1 MGKMSMRIQLMRA
14 ATAALLTLAAGW
26 PAAGSVLAQGA
37 SPVILTEG
45 FEGSFQSDPTCK
57 QGTCN
62 VPAGWGVWFIPRDES
77 DLPGVNFQPQADR
90 TTGRAQSGT
99 SSQRLWTDNA
109 TFTGGIYRVVN
120 DVQVG
125 ARVRFTIWG
134 QVWSTNDDSPISSR
148 PSRDI
153 RVKVGVDPLG
163 GENGRF
169 SPLNGQV
176 IWSPE
181 QEAKD
186 SFVQFSVEVEVR
198 APTVILYTYT
208 TMRDN
213 VRHNEVF
220 WDDAVL
226 EYVAPPPTATPDPI
240 AAPTVPV
247 TATAAVDA
255 GGAAGGASAG
265 VAVAI
270 PPVTYTVKAG
280 DTPLDIALAHGIS
293 LEELL
298 RNNPGIRAEFL
309 QIGQVLIIKPGTT
322 AVPVEVTVAPTT
334 AEQTA
339 NPNAADPNAAGTP
352 SVGQVIAATATV
364 GQACVQAFF
373 DADGDGKFGDTEDF
387 VPNVVFVLSA
397 GGTQIGTYTSNGVD
411 EPYCFDNLPN
421 QAYTVA
427 AMISPDYVTTTPLN
441 DTLNVAGTRVTF
453 SLGLRRVSDQFEDVS
468 KTPTPQPAPSVNTN
482 TALGLLSIGGGALLL
497 IGTVGF
503 IVTSVLRRRRL

>member
-1 MGKMSMRIQLMRA
+1 MGMMSIQIQPMRA
-14 ATAALLTLAAGW
+14 ATAALLALAALW
-26 PAAGSVLAQGA
+26 PATQSVLAQGA
-37 SPVILTEG
+37 SPILVES
-45 FEGSFQSDPTCK
+45 FEGSFQSDPNCK

-62 VPAGWGVWFIPRDES
+62 VPPGWGVWFIPRNES
-77 DLPGVNFQPQADR
+77 DLPGANFQPQADR
-90 TTGRAQSGT
+90 TTARAQSGA

-163 GENGRF
+163 GENGRP

-186 SFVQFSVEVEVR
+186 GFVQFSVEAEVR

-226 EYVAPPPTATPDPI
+226 EYVAPPPTATPDPT
-240 AAPTVPV
+240 ATPPVPV

-255 GGAAGGASAG
+255 SGAAVGDNAG
-265 VAVAI
+265 VTVAI

-280 DTPLDIALAHGIS
+280 DTLLGIALAYGIS

-298 RNNPGIRAEFL
+298 RYNPGIRAELL
-309 QIGQVLIIKPGTT
+309 QIGQALIIKPGMT
-322 AVPVEVTVAPTT
+322 AVPVEVTVAPM
-334 AEQTA
+334 AEGQT
-339 NPNAADPNAAGTP
+339 ADPNAAGTP
-352 SVGQVIAATATV
+352 SVSQVITATATV

-373 DADGDGKFGDTEDF
+373 DADGDGKFDDTEDF
-387 VPNVVFVLSA
+387 VPGVEFVLSA

-421 QAYTVA
+421 RTYTVA
-427 AMISPDYVTTTPLN
+427 AAVSPDYVTTTPLN

-503 IVTSVLRRRRL
+503 IVTGVLRRRRL